1 MNRPARKVA
10 GVIALLM
17 ACLVWWWMSWDF
29 SDQFVAGKYIAKS
42 KGQRTI
48 LVLNA
53 DHSFTQEI
61 NANGAATIHANGLWR
76 RLGQGGVVFSENFLR
91 SSNAAASDNE
101 IYGSLENTFGFW
113 TLTLDSK
120 YNDQTKYHKIWF
132 L

>member
-1 MNRPARKVA
+1 MNKPARKVA
-10 GVIALLM
+10 GVIAILL

-29 SDQFVAGKYIAKS
+29 SDRFVAGRYIARS

-53 DHSFTQEI
+53 DHSFNQEI
-61 NANGAATIHANGLWR
+61 RANTATVHANGSWR
-76 RLGQGGVVFSENFLR
+76 RIGEGGIVFSENFLR
-91 SSNAAASDNE
+91 LSNAATGDNE
-101 IYGSLENTFGFW
+101 IYGNLDNTFGFW